1 MKKKVLSL
9 LLAVVM
15 TFSLAVTANAAEET
29 AQDLDGDIVILHT
42 NDVHGAI
49 SGYAKV
55 AALKDAYEARGAY
68 VLLMDAGD
76 FIQGDPT
83 VSTSEGATAVELM
96 NLAGYDVASMGNHE
110 FDYGYQNLKDL
121 EADADFTI
129 VDANVLYNGQ
139 VAFED
144 NVVFTAP
151 NGTKIGVFGLDTP
164 ETATKAHPAKIQGV
178 TFLAG
183 DKMFDC
189 AQDQVDALEAEGCE
203 YIICLGHL
211 GIDAESTG
219 NRSIDLLEKVEG
231 IGESAAILLSLVSR
245 LSRKARIADASQ
257 ETILNSS
264 ERAGAY
270 LLERFAGERRELVFL
285 LCLDRKGRLLACK
298 RLAEGDVASADLNIR
313 KVVEMALLTSASAV
327 ILAHNHPSGV
337 AVPSSSDEAA
347 TRQVAEALRT
357 IGVRLVDHIVV
368 ADRDFVS
375 MADSGDLLG

>member
-1 MKKKVLSL
+1 MGIHDGHREKMRRRFLETGLEGFADHEALEL
-9 LLAVVM
+9 LLYYAIPRRDTNPIAHALM
-15 TFSLAVTANAAEET
+15 ERYDSLSGVLNA
-29 AQDLDGDIVILHT
+29 
-42 NDVHGAI
+42 
-49 SGYAKV
+49 
-55 AALKDAYEARGAY
+55 
-68 VLLMDAGD
+68 
-76 FIQGDPT
+76 P
-83 VSTSEGATAVELM
+83 VE
-96 NLAGYDVASMGNHE
+96 D
-110 FDYGYQNLKDL
+110 
-121 EADADFTI
+121 
-129 VDANVLYNGQ
+129 
-139 VAFED
+139 
-144 NVVFTAP
+144 
-151 NGTKIGVFGLDTP
+151 
-164 ETATKAHPAKIQGV
+164 
-178 TFLAG
+178 
-183 DKMFDC
+183 
-189 AQDQVDALEAEGCE
+189 
-203 YIICLGHL
+203 
-211 GIDAESTG
+211 
-219 NRSIDLLEKVEG
+219 LEKVEG

-375 MADSGDLLG
+375 MADSGVLGLITGQIIGRWGNFFNCEAFGGYTDSLFAMRIKRSIVNESMISQELLENLITENGIEYIQVHPTFLYESMWNLGLLLFMLWYRKRKKFTGEMLLIYLTGYGIGRAWIEGLRTDQLLIPGTELAVSQVLSMVIAVISLAVLLFHRRKGPGESEETV